1 MRHDKINP
9 ANLLPAVIAS
19 AEAGCALLLQEFHRP
34 GGPRLKHC
42 KPVIDH
48 EVEIMLRTRLLTLHP
63 CAWHGEETCHDPI
76 DRGDV
81 WVVDPLDGTSDFQA
95 GHRGSALSI
104 ALLRDGRPVLGVVAS
119 PVAPDDRGD
128 IIAWAEGA
136 ALTRNG
142 KPCGARANR
151 ARPVIGFSLDAGD
164 FAEHT
169 ARVLPGMRI
178 LASPS
183 PARRLSLVA
192 AGDLDAAVSLTRGLQ
207 SWDIAGGHALLI
219 GAGLVLTDGR
229 GRPVVHVGHSFGG
242 CLAGDARLVA
252 ELAATQLIGPR
263 GKRRLFARP
272 GTPVGDALVL
282 DRAHGCLLGQLAGDA
297 LGSAVEF
304 QSRAAIYRSHPEGVR
319 DLVDGGTWNLI
330 AGQPT
335 DDSEMALALA
345 RSIVREAG
353 YDAAAVTGAYIG
365 WKRSGPFDIGF
376 TTSSGIAA
384 LERGL
389 RSTSDSQS
397 NGALMRVSLIGIFA
411 QGDPL
416 RAAEIARQDA
426 ALTHPSMVCQASN
439 AAFAAAVA
447 VGIAGGSPRDMMA
460 AAERAA
466 GSDSAADLVRERLSV
481 ARQAMP
487 GDFQSHMGWVLTALQ
502 NAFYWLGQ
510 GAPLEEAVIATVA
523 QGGDTD
529 TNAAICGALLG
540 AAQGRAAIPARWR
553 DEILT
558 CRAAPGTRRP
568 RPCDYWPD
576 DAMALAEALVTAGM
590 DLNGENASTTLRG
603 LKPS

>member
-19 AEAGCALLLQEFHRP
+19 AETGCSLLLQEFHRP
-34 GGPRLKHC
+34 GGPRLKHG
-42 KPVIDH
+42 KSVIDH

-136 ALTRNG
+136 SLTSNG

-169 ARVLPGMRI
+169 ARVLSGMRI

-219 GAGLVLTDGR
+219 GAGLVLTDLQ
-229 GRPVVHVGHSFGG
+229 GRPVVHHGQSFHG
-242 CLAGDARLVA
+242 CLAGNAALVA
-252 ELAATQLIGPR
+252 ELAAAQLVGPR
-263 GKRRLFARP
+263 GSRRPPTRP
-272 GTPVGDALVL
+272 RVPVSDPLVL
-282 DRAHGCLLGQLAGDA
+282 ERAQGCLLGQLTGDA

-304 QSRAAIYRSHPEGVR
+304 QDRAAIARSHPQGVR

-335 DDSEMALALA
+335 DDSEMALA
-345 RSIVREAG
+345 RSILREAG
-353 YDAAAVTGAYIG
+353 YDAAAVAKAYIG
-365 WKRSGPFDIGF
+365 WKRSDPFDIGF

-397 NGALMRVSLIGIFA
+397 NGALMRVSPIGIFA

-502 NAFYWLGQ
+502 NAFYWLGH

-553 DEILT
+553 DAILT

-576 DAMALAEALVTAGM
+576 DAMALAETLVAAGM
-590 DLNGENASTTLRG
+590 DLNRENASTTLRG